1 MKKTKYKASELLE
14 QSAEQL
20 ALRHQQRL
28 HQMTRE
34 AVYGKRAASSRHNLW
49 RGLRRPVAVATPALA
64 LLGVVLIWQLS
75 QQTTNNPPALQL
87 AADKNIPAWVK
98 DTEVPLAV
106 LQNIEFYQ
114 WLENELD
121 NPNHT

>member
-1 MKKTKYKASELLE
+1 MKKTKYKASELLQ

-20 ALRHQQRL
+20 AQRHQQRL

-34 AVYGKRAASSRHNLW
+34 AVYGNAVSPRNNLW
-49 RGLRRPVAVATPALA
+49 CGLRWPVAVATPALA
-64 LLGVVLIWQLS
+64 VLGVALIWQLS
-75 QQTTNNPPALQL
+75 QQTANNQPAPQM
-87 AADKNIPAWVK
+87 AAGGDIPAWVQ

-121 NPNHT
+121 NPNHS